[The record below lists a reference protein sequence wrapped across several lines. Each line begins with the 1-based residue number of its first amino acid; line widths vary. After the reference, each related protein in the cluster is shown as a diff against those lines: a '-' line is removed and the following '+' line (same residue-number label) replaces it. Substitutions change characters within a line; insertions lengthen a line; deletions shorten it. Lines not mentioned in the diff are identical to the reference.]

1 MPENGKYMDN
11 FETFNIFSNI
21 TQIWGVF
28 FLPIVSMVLV
38 LTFTFFLLGKQYIRR
53 IYQKYKIIKIDNEY
67 YRQKHVK
74 TKKRL
79 NKSKN
84 TQVILIPLSEISEKM
99 ITMIHSPIVLIALA
113 LLLAYA
119 MNKIIEACSAL
130 YPIWYSIIGS
140 RMLLY
145 SSSKE
150 IIAEI
155 WTYFPEYTLELL
167 YQKISTLGEEC
178 SYVKYVDRS
187 AINMLGNISK
197 ICSVLCLVNFFIH
210 KPKVKIYLKT
220 TVLLCICLFT
230 TIISFY
236 FQFQKDTKILEQ
248 KVYYVEKQLT
258 LDKPT
263 VLNNYEAFQLSVEKV
278 ENELRYVENN
288 RFYGSFI
295 VNIGKYSIIL

>member
-99 ITMIHSPIVLIALA
+99 ITMIHTPIVLIALA
-113 LLLAYA
+113 LLLAYT
-119 MNKIIEACSAL
+119 MNKIIEACSDL

-167 YQKISTLGEEC
+167 Y
-178 SYVKYVDRS
+178 
-187 AINMLGNISK
+187 
-197 ICSVLCLVNFFIH
+197 
-210 KPKVKIYLKT
+210 
-220 TVLLCICLFT
+220 
-230 TIISFY
+230 
-236 FQFQKDTKILEQ
+236 
-248 KVYYVEKQLT
+248 
-258 LDKPT
+258 
-263 VLNNYEAFQLSVEKV
+263 
-278 ENELRYVENN
+278 
-288 RFYGSFI
+288 
-295 VNIGKYSIIL
+295 